1 MNLMRTHF
9 GTILVAAALAAASGC
24 GSQSTTPA
32 VITDE
37 SGVPADNVIL
47 GVEHNMSKDGIRTGV
62 LNSDT
67 AYLFESTRKMDLRGV
82 SLQFYADNGASSGNL
97 TSLTGEYD
105 IANGSF
111 VARGDVLLV
120 IGGPNGDRRVET
132 EELHYDVTTD
142 RLWSEVPFVMRD
154 ASGTT
159 RGSSFRSDAEFRNW
173 SVTDA
178 RTEGGLPQTGET
190 RRSNRTG
197 SGEVVSY

>member
-1 MNLMRTHF
+1 M
-9 GTILVAAALAAASGC
+9 LVLVLVAASGC

-82 SLQFYADNGASSGNL
+82 TLQFYADNGASSGNL

-132 EELHYDVTTD
+132 EELHYDVSAD

-178 RTEGGLPQTGET
+178 STEGGLPQTGES
-190 RRSNRTG
+190 RRSNRAVG
-197 SGEVVSY
+197 PGEVVSY